1 MTIDNDFNGT
11 LFYFVAP
18 DVYLGDK
25 RSAYGQ
31 YLNVSMI
38 LSLPPPTVTLIP
50 VPTSGD
56 VFIQGNYTSFTLV
69 TSFPLQ
75 PNATTYTPYYVSCSS
90 YLIS

>member
-18 DVYLGDK
+18 GVFLGDK

-31 YLNVSMI
+31 YLNISMI
-38 LSLPPPTVTLIP
+38 LTLPTPDIGLIP
-50 VPTSGD
+50 VNTSGD

-69 TSFPLQ
+69 TSFPV
-75 PNATTYTPYYVSCSS
+75 PPTSVTYIPYSVSFDSYVMN
-90 YLIS
+90 

>member
-18 DVYLGDK
+18 DAYLGDK

-31 YLNVSMI
+31 YLNISMVLTLPTQNVS
-38 LSLPPPTVTLIP
+38 LIP

-56 VFIQGNYTSFTLV
+56 VVIQGNYTSFTLV
-69 TSFPLQ
+69 TSFPVQ
-75 PNATTYTPYYVSCSS
+75 PASTTSTPYSVSFSS
-90 YLIS
+90 